1 MFIQWKW
8 RIVKSKID
16 TWRVYLKK
24 GELRRDLKFL
34 LLTHQILFKMHVMHE
49 FLKNLWLKLEQILPI
64 ATLGSANGSK
74 GCSILKPPH
83 LPFFSSSSSP
93 PPPHFSPSL
102 LHLTEYFTPT
112 KHTQWAFMITMFFCF
127 VHCLFQAFLLVVI
140 GLTTSVVVIYYAYLL
155 PVIREYS
162 TPWVVF
168 HLITAHWLLINI
180 VFHYFKVVFTSP
192 GLAPQVIDIIIN
204 FNSREQNENSSLW
217 VLHISL

>member
-1 MFIQWKW
+1 MNF
-8 RIVKSKID
+8 SKICD
-16 TWRVYLKK
+16 WNLNRTSPLPPSALPRVPK
-24 GELRRDLKFL
+24 DVQFW
-34 LLTHQILFKMHVMHE
+34 
-49 FLKNLWLKLEQILPI
+49 NLP
-64 ATLGSANGSK
+64 T
-74 GCSILKPPH
+74 
-83 LPFFSSSSSP
+83 SP
-93 PPPHFSPSL
+93 PSRPPLPPPLPPHFSPSL

-155 PVIREYS
+155 PVIQEYS

-204 FNSREQNENSSLW
+204 FNSQEQNENSSLW

>member
-1 MFIQWKW
+1 MNF
-8 RIVKSKID
+8 SKICD
-16 TWRVYLKK
+16 WNLNRTSPFPPTALPRVPK
-24 GELRRDLKFL
+24 DVQFW
-34 LLTHQILFKMHVMHE
+34 
-49 FLKNLWLKLEQILPI
+49 NLP
-64 ATLGSANGSK
+64 TS
-74 GCSILKPPH
+74 PPSRPP
-83 LPFFSSSSSP
+83 LP

-204 FNSREQNENSSLW
+204 FNSREQNENFPFGFYTFPCK
-217 VLHISL
+217 

>member
-1 MFIQWKW
+1 MNF
-8 RIVKSKID
+8 SKICD
-16 TWRVYLKK
+16 WNLNRTSPLPPTALPRVPR
-24 GELRRDLKFL
+24 EVQFWTFPPPL
-34 LLTHQILFKMHVMHE
+34 LLVLLF
-49 FLKNLWLKLEQILPI
+49 L
-64 ATLGSANGSK
+64 
-74 GCSILKPPH
+74 
-83 LPFFSSSSSP
+83 SP
-93 PPPHFSPSL
+93 PPTHFSPSL

-112 KHTQWAFMITMFFCF
+112 KHTQRAFMITMFFCF

-204 FNSREQNENSSLW
+204 FNSQEQNENSSLW

>member
-1 MFIQWKW
+1 MNF
-8 RIVKSKID
+8 SKICD
-16 TWRVYLKK
+16 WNLNRTSPLPPTALPRVPREVQFWTFPPPL
-24 GELRRDLKFL
+24 LLVLLFL
-34 LLTHQILFKMHVMHE
+34 L
-49 FLKNLWLKLEQILPI
+49 
-64 ATLGSANGSK
+64 
-74 GCSILKPPH
+74 
-83 LPFFSSSSSP
+83 P

-204 FNSREQNENSSLW
+204 FNSREQNENFPFGFYTFPCK
-217 VLHISL
+217 

>member
-1 MFIQWKW
+1 
-8 RIVKSKID
+8 
-16 TWRVYLKK
+16 
-24 GELRRDLKFL
+24 
-34 LLTHQILFKMHVMHE
+34 MHE
-49 FLKNLWLKLEQILPI
+49 FLKNLWLKLEQNLPI
-64 ATLGSANGSK
+64 ATHGSAKGSK
-74 GCSILKPPH
+74 GCSMGNLPTSPPSRPP
-83 LPFFSSSSSP
+83 LP

-162 TPWVVF
+162 TLWVVF

-204 FNSREQNENSSLW
+204 FNSREQNENFPFGFYTFPCK
-217 VLHISL
+217 

>member
-1 MFIQWKW
+1 MIETWTEPPHYHPRLCHGFQRMFNFET
-8 RIVKSKID
+8 SPPP
-16 TWRVYLKK
+16 
-24 GELRRDLKFL
+24 L
-34 LLTHQILFKMHVMHE
+34 LLVL
-49 FLKNLWLKLEQILPI
+49 L
-64 ATLGSANGSK
+64 
-74 GCSILKPPH
+74 
-83 LPFFSSSSSP
+83 SP

-102 LHLTEYFTPT
+102 LHLTEYFTST

-162 TPWVVF
+162 TLWVVF

-217 VLHISL
+217 LLHISL

>member
-1 MFIQWKW
+1 MIETWTEPPHCHPRLCQGFQWMFNFET
-8 RIVKSKID
+8 SPPP
-16 TWRVYLKK
+16 
-24 GELRRDLKFL
+24 L
-34 LLTHQILFKMHVMHE
+34 LLVLLF
-49 FLKNLWLKLEQILPI
+49 
-64 ATLGSANGSK
+64 
-74 GCSILKPPH
+74 PP
-83 LPFFSSSSSP
+83 S

-155 PVIREYS
+155 PVIQEYS

-204 FNSREQNENSSLW
+204 FNSQEQNENSSLW

>member
-1 MFIQWKW
+1 MNF
-8 RIVKSKID
+8 SKICGWNLNR
-16 TWRVYLKK
+16 TSPLLPTALPRVPKDVQW
-24 GELRRDLKFL
+24 ETSPPPL
-34 LLTHQILFKMHVMHE
+34 LLVLLF
-49 FLKNLWLKLEQILPI
+49 
-64 ATLGSANGSK
+64 
-74 GCSILKPPH
+74 
-83 LPFFSSSSSP
+83 

-204 FNSREQNENSSLW
+204 FNSREQNENFPFGFYTFPCK
-217 VLHISL
+217 